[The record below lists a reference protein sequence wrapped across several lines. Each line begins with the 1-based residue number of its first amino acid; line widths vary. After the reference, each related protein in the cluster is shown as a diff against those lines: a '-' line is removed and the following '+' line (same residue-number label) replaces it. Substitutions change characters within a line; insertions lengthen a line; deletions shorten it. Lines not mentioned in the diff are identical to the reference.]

1 MLPGVGSARSV
12 RRGPRYSPLGVRHEI
27 MGEILTTAR
36 AAEIAAAAATSSSTI
51 TEEVS
56 VRVSMNVEQTD
67 GALKYPNG

>member
-1 MLPGVGSARSV
+1 
-12 RRGPRYSPLGVRHEI
+12 

-56 VRVSMNVEQTD
+56 VRVCIKVEQTD